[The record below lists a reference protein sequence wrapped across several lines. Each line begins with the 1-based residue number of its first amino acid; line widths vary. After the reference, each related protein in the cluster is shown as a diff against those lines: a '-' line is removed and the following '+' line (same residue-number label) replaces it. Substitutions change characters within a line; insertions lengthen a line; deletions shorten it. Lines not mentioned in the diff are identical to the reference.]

1 MPRVSIT
8 IPGKNSQPY
17 RFKLDRDKV
26 SIGRSSDNDIIIDDP
41 SVSSLHCTME
51 RVEGGYILR
60 DRNSTNG
67 MRLNEDEMAIIDLR
81 NDSDIRIGDVQFDYS
96 LTEEELDDLDDEE
109 FTPRSKKLNKEE
121 TESKSDEKSKSK
133 NEKSKEKSKSKVVT
147 TPAPNKG
154 PTAPPVLASSTQGGG
169 FAYGLALLVCGLL
182 AFFAGLSNSYS
193 GKQKSAG
200 REGEYSLFSDIRDG
214 RPPMPEKSK
223 DEE

>member
-26 SIGRSSDNDIIIDDP
+26 SIGRSADNDIIVDDP

-67 MRLNEDEMAIIDLR
+67 MRLDEEEMAIIDLR

-109 FTPRSKKLNKEE
+109 FIPRAKKLNEE
-121 TESKSDEKSKSK
+121 EDEPDEKPQSKSK
-133 NEKSKEKSKSKVVT
+133 KSKNKNKSKVVT

-154 PTAPPVLASSTQGGG
+154 PATPPVLASSNQGGG

-182 AFFAGLSNSYS
+182 AFFAGLSNSYAS
-193 GKQKSAG
+193 KQKKAG
-200 REGEYSLFSDIRDG
+200 REGEYSLFSDIKDG
-214 RPPMPEKSK
+214 RPPMPEKS
-223 DEE
+223 EEEE